1 MDKTCYKVAMT
12 LETVCLTLLVSILPA
27 TSLCGKVAFAAAV
40 WTIYFTFPG
49 TYSTQPA
56 VTTQTFG
63 HKYGGTIYGFLFTSD
78 IINNLLVGTLCRT
91 LLSHW
96 GWLGFFWVLAVFG
109 LFALLITSTFPV
121 NPGPGPRPTSPPDSE
136 AGTALVPGAA

>member
-1 MDKTCYKVAMT
+1 M
-12 LETVCLTLLVSILPA
+12 
-27 TSLCGKVAFAAAV
+27 FALWV
-40 WTIYFTFPG
+40 WAIYLTFPG
-49 TYSTQPA
+49 TFSTQPA

-63 HKYGGTIYGFLFTSD
+63 HKYGGTIYGFLFTRD
-78 IINNLLVGTLCRT
+78 IINNLLVGTLSRT

-121 NPGPGPRPTSPPDSE
+121 NPGPGPRPASPPDSE